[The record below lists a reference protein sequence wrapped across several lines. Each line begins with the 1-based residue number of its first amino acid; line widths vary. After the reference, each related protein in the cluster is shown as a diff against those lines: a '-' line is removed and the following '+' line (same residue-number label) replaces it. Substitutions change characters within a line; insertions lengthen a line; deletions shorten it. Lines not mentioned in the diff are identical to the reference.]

1 MVRLKVIRSGSQG
14 NCYVLESCGESIL
27 LECGVKVGEISKAL
41 KYDYGNVAGCVV
53 SHRHGD
59 HIDGKTAR
67 ALAQKGVPVYGR
79 EGIFDGM
86 KYDCN
91 GLVEEKPLRVR
102 FDVGRWGVCLYPVPH
117 GECPNAA
124 MLLFAPSGERI
135 LFATDLSRLPYVFKG
150 VNYMMI
156 EANYSDDVRM
166 ERTMDNEVI
175 RSQSMYHMEIGE
187 TKKAISAHLSDV
199 LRYVV
204 LLHPSRYLI
213 NPMAAKSAIKM
224 ILRNR
229 GVSANV
235 DVAERG
241 LDVEMDMY
249 PF

>member
-1 MVRLKVIRSGSQG
+1 MVRLRVVKSGSSG
-14 NCYVLESCGESIL
+14 NCYVLESGGEVLL
-27 LECGVKVGEISKAL
+27 LECGVLVGEISKAL
-41 KYDYGNVAGCVV
+41 KYDWGKVAGCVV

-59 HIDGKTAR
+59 HVNVKTAR
-67 ALAQKGVPVYGR
+67 ALALKGVPVYGR
-79 EGIFDGM
+79 EGIFEGM
-86 KYDCN
+86 KLD
-91 GLVEEKPLRVR
+91 GAGIVEEKLMRVR
-102 FDVGRWGVCLYPVPH
+102 FDVGGWGVCLYPVPH

-150 VNYMMI
+150 VNYLMV

-187 TKKAISAHLSDV
+187 TEKAVSAHLSDV
-199 LRYVV
+199 LRHVV
-204 LLHPSRYLI
+204 LLHLSRYLI
-213 NPMAAKSAIKM
+213 DPMDAKSAVKT
-224 ILRNR
+224 ILNR
-229 GVSANV
+229 RGATAKV

-241 LDVEMDMY
+241 LVTEMSMY